1 MALYF
6 QQQLENSDNIAMEE
20 KPKELKTPLTSFASI
35 NEDLVKNIV
44 RRLPASSFASAARV
58 SKSWNQICNQIL
70 SKPKFASACSL
81 SQDEKVALEEVV
93 NKVLSEPIRPHF
105 AIANVIGS
113 EVDLSEKLDFLATKL
128 GSQTPIVVSC
138 ASGIMGRDAVTG
150 EHREV
155 MLEEYW
161 VDGESNSCFGII
173 LTVGFLP
180 GLIVDAIPLLQP
192 RKVHQPAL
200 VDEFVMNI
208 RHYAASVSGWA
219 SPVGIILF
227 GDDGADQKPV
237 MEKLDH
243 AMSRDTVIVG
253 EERTQFLYQSGVRS
267 RNDYERSEYFPAAVA
282 LVFARDRD
290 KPRGTGEIQ
299 LHAALSSGVSAI
311 GPRYKAVSVR
321 KIGSETGRTTMLT
334 ARREGEQ
341 EILDGQRILDD
352 INNELVDQIGRP
364 DLYIGVTEQRKC
376 LIGSEKSRV
385 LTFLVF
391 HGVMGGDQEYLFA
404 DGDGIRT
411 GDYFQF
417 YHSDPTSALSSCS
430 EVSKNFR
437 KLKLDWSSRNC
448 LQAGVS
454 DNVCNQEVVGGFVF
468 SCCGRGESFFERCN
482 VDSSPFLDNFPGVP
496 MAGVFC
502 RGEIGRGFSSLDAD
516 EGPEERALHRCLHVY
531 STAYLLVSYTPAP
544 PS

>member
-1 MALYF
+1 
-6 QQQLENSDNIAMEE
+6 MEE
-20 KPKELKTPLTSFASI
+20 KPKELKTPMTSFASI
-35 NEDLVKNIV
+35 NEDLVQNIV
-44 RRLPASSFASAARV
+44 RRLPASSFASAACV

-81 SQDEKVALEEVV
+81 NKDEKVALEEVV

-267 RNDYERSEYFPAAVA
+267 RNDYRRSEYFPAAVA

-290 KPRGTGEIQ
+290 KPRG
-299 LHAALSSGVSAI
+299 H
-311 GPRYKAVSVR
+311 
-321 KIGSETGRTTMLT
+321 TTLLT

-391 HGVMGGDQEYLFA
+391 HGVTGGDQENLFA

-437 KLKLDWSSRNC
+437 KLKLDWSSRNY

-544 PS
+544 PEH

>member
-1 MALYF
+1 
-6 QQQLENSDNIAMEE
+6 MEE
-20 KPKELKTPLTSFASI
+20 KPKELKTPMTSFASI
-35 NEDLVKNIV
+35 NEDLVQNIV
-44 RRLPASSFASAARV
+44 RRLPASSFASAACV

-70 SKPKFASACSL
+70 SKPKFASAFSL
-81 SQDEKVALEEVV
+81 NQDEKVALEEVV

-161 VDGESNSCFGII
+161 ADGESNSCFGII

-192 RKVHQPAL
+192 RKVHEPAL
-200 VDEFVMNI
+200 VDEFVMTI

-267 RNDYERSEYFPAAVA
+267 RNDYRRSEYFPAAVA

-299 LHAALSSGVSAI
+299 FHAALSSGVSAI

-321 KIGSETGRTTMLT
+321 KIGSEIGRTTLLT

-341 EILDGQRILDD
+341 EILDGQGILDD

-391 HGVMGGDQEYLFA
+391 HGVMGGDQEYLFV

-411 GDYFQF
+411 GDYFHF

-437 KLKLDWSSRNC
+437 KLKLDWSCRNY

-468 SCCGRGESFFERCN
+468 SCCGRGKSFFERCN

-544 PS
+544 PEH

>member
-1 MALYF
+1 
-6 QQQLENSDNIAMEE
+6 MEE
-20 KPKELKTPLTSFASI
+20 KPKELKTPMTSFASI
-35 NEDLVKNIV
+35 NEDLVQNIV
-44 RRLPASSFASAARV
+44 RRLPASSFASAACV

-70 SKPKFASACSL
+70 SKPKFASAFSL
-81 SQDEKVALEEVV
+81 NQDEKVALEEVV

-161 VDGESNSCFGII
+161 ADGESNSCFGII

-192 RKVHQPAL
+192 RS
-200 VDEFVMNI
+200 FCFC
-208 RHYAASVSGWA
+208 WA

-267 RNDYERSEYFPAAVA
+267 RNDYSRSEYFPAAVA

-299 LHAALSSGVSAI
+299 FHAALSSGVSAI

-321 KIGSETGRTTMLT
+321 KIGSEIGRTTLLT

-341 EILDGQRILDD
+341 EILDGQGILDD

-391 HGVMGGDQEYLFA
+391 HGVMGGDQEYLFV

-411 GDYFQF
+411 GDYFHF

-437 KLKLDWSSRNC
+437 KLKLDWSCRNY

-468 SCCGRGESFFERCN
+468 SCCGRGKSFFERCN

-544 PS
+544 PEH